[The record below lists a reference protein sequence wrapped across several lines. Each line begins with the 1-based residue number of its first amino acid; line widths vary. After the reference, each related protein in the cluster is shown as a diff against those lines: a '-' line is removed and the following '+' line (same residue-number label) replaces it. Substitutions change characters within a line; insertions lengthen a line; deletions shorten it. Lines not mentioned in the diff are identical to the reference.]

1 MENNLVAE
9 WYSYNLSE
17 QERKAIVG
25 NLAGAMEYGLTRSW
39 NMLSEHI
46 RMAITREYRRI
57 TSKS

>member
-39 NMLSEHI
+39 NMFDFLTELFWSCLNG
-46 RMAITREYRRI
+46 
-57 TSKS
+57 